1 MFPVCCVGA
10 RAQGLGSS
18 PRSRTLCHGL
28 ARVVKQHFWL
38 ELAPLLRL
46 PKITVKSPSKPS
58 KPSSR
63 GGLCVRRWSCD
74 EVVGWSRRGE
84 AKRSEGEIPQDR
96 IWAGLGYR
104 QVNKEGSSRTGK
116 TTSMATGVN
125 VTDPI

>member
-18 PRSRTLCHGL
+18 PRSRMLCHSL

-38 ELAPLLRL
+38 VLAPLLR
-46 PKITVKSPSKPS
+46 PQDYCQISVEAVEAVESGWAVCP
-58 KPSSR
+58 
-63 GGLCVRRWSCD
+63 RWSGD

-116 TTSMATGVN
+116 TTSMATGIN

>member
-1 MFPVCCVGA
+1 MFPVCGVGA

-18 PRSRTLCHGL
+18 PCSRMLCHSL

-38 ELAPLLRL
+38 ELGPLLRL

-63 GGLCVRRWSCD
+63 GGLCVRGGAVTRLWDGRC
-74 EVVGWSRRGE
+74 E
-84 AKRSEGEIPQDR
+84 AKRRGDTPEDR

-116 TTSMATGVN
+116 TTSMATGIN

>member
-46 PKITVKSPSKPS
+46 PKIAVKSPSKPS

-63 GGLCVRRWSCD
+63 GGLSVRGGAVTRLWD
-74 EVVGWSRRGE
+74 GPGE
-84 AKRSEGEIPQDR
+84 ARRSEAKGRYP
-96 IWAGLGYR
+96 
-104 QVNKEGSSRTGK
+104 RTGSGLDWAIGK
-116 TTSMATGVN
+116 
-125 VTDPI
+125 